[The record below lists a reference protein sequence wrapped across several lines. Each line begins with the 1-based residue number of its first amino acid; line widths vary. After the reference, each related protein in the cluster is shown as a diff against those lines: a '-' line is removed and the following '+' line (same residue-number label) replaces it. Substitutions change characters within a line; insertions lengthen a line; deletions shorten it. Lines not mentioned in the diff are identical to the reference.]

1 MKMKEQRQMSKYLV
15 IASLLSTSLFTSSVA
30 WGKADYSGQ
39 QQVLNFEKCTSF
51 FPENNPKLV
60 LDNYSQALNTSQL
73 CSDTFAVV
81 YSKRTKTPLVVVEK
95 LNAAMMQTKGESSGQ
110 AYFADP
116 RIEKGETAELTDW
129 NGANMDKGRLALLS
143 TFGHQNANAQTYA
156 LTNVVAQPP
165 RFHKQVWSKV
175 EQEVKNYVSVAKGDV
190 YVYTGA
196 LYTSIDKMQILG
208 NNRVWVPTHLYKLVY
223 DPTTN
228 NAWAQV
234 VANEADAQIG
244 KPLTYEAFMRTA
256 KLRLLP

>member
-1 MKMKEQRQMSKYLV
+1 MSPYMLW
-15 IASLLSTSLFTSSVA
+15 AGLLSTTLLASHA
-30 WGKADYSGQ
+30 WAKADYNGQ
-39 QQVLNFEKCTSF
+39 QRVLNFEKCAAF

-73 CSDTFAVV
+73 CSDSFAVL

-95 LNAAMMQTKGESSGQ
+95 LNATMMQAKGETSGQ
-110 AYFADP
+110 TYFADP
-116 RIEKGETAELTDW
+116 RVDKGEAAEMNDW
-129 NGANMDKGRLALLS
+129 NGAGMDKGRLALLS
-143 TFGHQNANAQTYA
+143 TYGQSNASAQTYA

-175 EQEVKNYVSVAKGDV
+175 ETEVKNYVSVAKGDV

-196 LYTSIDKMQILG
+196 LFTSIDKMQILG

-228 NAWAQV
+228 NAWAYV

-244 KPLTYEAFMRTA
+244 KPLNYESFMRTA
-256 KLRLLP
+256 RLRLLPN